1 MNNLLDFTS
10 RLFSL
15 VAQPD
20 SSKSLEVYQ
29 VLALIS
35 LIGTIFT
42 TKAGNDKIQHE
53 LDKHNAVQDTK
64 LEELTR
70 EVRQHN
76 DIVMRIPVIEQR
88 VTALEKETF
97 KNK

>member
-1 MNNLLDFTS
+1 MTS
-10 RLFSL
+10 AIITIISTIG
-15 VAQPD
+15 VA
-20 SSKSLEVYQ
+20 V
-29 VLALIS
+29 IS

-42 TKAGNDKIQHE
+42 TKSSSDKIQHD

-76 DIVMRIPVIEQR
+76 DFATRIPVIEQR

-97 KNK
+97 KK

>member
-1 MNNLLDFTS
+1 MSPTIITLISTIG
-10 RLFSL
+10 
-15 VAQPD
+15 V
-20 SSKSLEVYQ
+20 
-29 VLALIS
+29 ALIS
-35 LIGTIFT
+35 LIGTVLT
-42 TKAGNDKIQHE
+42 TKIGNDKIQHD

-76 DIVMRIPVIEQR
+76 DFATRIPVIEQR

-97 KNK
+97 RNK

>member
-1 MNNLLDFTS
+1 MET
-10 RLFSL
+10 
-15 VAQPD
+15 
-20 SSKSLEVYQ
+20 
-29 VLALIS
+29 VLATIAVAFIG
-35 LIGTIFT
+35 LIGTVLT
-42 TKAGNDKIQHE
+42 TKTGNDKIQAD

-76 DIVMRIPVIEQR
+76 EFATRIPVIEQR

>member
-1 MNNLLDFTS
+1 MDILIT
-10 RLFSL
+10 
-15 VAQPD
+15 
-20 SSKSLEVYQ
+20 
-29 VLALIS
+29 VLSTIAVALIG
-35 LIGTIFT
+35 LVGTVLT
-42 TKAGNDKIQHE
+42 TKQGNERIQHE

-76 DIVMRIPVIEQR
+76 DFATRIPVIEQR

>member
-1 MNNLLDFTS
+1 MGNTIIITF
-10 RLFSL
+10 FSTI
-15 VAQPD
+15 V
-20 SSKSLEVYQ
+20 V
-29 VLALIS
+29 ALIS
-35 LIGTIFT
+35 LIGTVFT
-42 TKAGNDKIQHE
+42 TKAGNEKIQHE

-76 DIVMRIPVIEQR
+76 EFATRIPVIEQR

-97 KNK
+97 NKS

>member
-1 MNNLLDFTS
+1 MCEPMTVTFISTIT
-10 RLFSL
+10 
-15 VAQPD
+15 V
-20 SSKSLEVYQ
+20 
-29 VLALIS
+29 ALIS
-35 LIGTIFT
+35 LIGTVFT
-42 TKAGNDKIQHE
+42 TKAGNEKIQHE

-76 DIVMRIPVIEQR
+76 EFATRIPVIEQR

-97 KNK
+97 KE

>member
-1 MNNLLDFTS
+1 MYG
-10 RLFSL
+10 
-15 VAQPD
+15 
-20 SSKSLEVYQ
+20 LEQ
-29 VLALIS
+29 LKGANMDILITVLSTIAVALIG
-35 LIGTIFT
+35 LVGTVLT
-42 TKAGNDKIQHE
+42 TKAGNEKIEHE

-76 DIVMRIPVIEQR
+76 DFATRIPVIEQR

-97 KNK
+97 RNKGA

>member
-1 MNNLLDFTS
+1 MDVILT
-10 RLFSL
+10 
-15 VAQPD
+15 
-20 SSKSLEVYQ
+20 
-29 VLALIS
+29 VLSTIAVALIS
-35 LIGTIFT
+35 LVGTVLT
-42 TKAGNDKIQHE
+42 TKSGNEKIQHE

-76 DIVMRIPVIEQR
+76 DFAIKIPVIEQR

-97 KNK
+97 SKK

>member
-1 MNNLLDFTS
+1 MDILIT
-10 RLFSL
+10 
-15 VAQPD
+15 
-20 SSKSLEVYQ
+20 
-29 VLALIS
+29 VLSTIAVALIG
-35 LIGTIFT
+35 LVGTVLT
-42 TKAGNDKIQHE
+42 TKTGNDKIQHE

-76 DIVMRIPVIEQR
+76 DFATRIPVIEQR

>member
-1 MNNLLDFTS
+1 MDILIT
-10 RLFSL
+10 
-15 VAQPD
+15 
-20 SSKSLEVYQ
+20 
-29 VLALIS
+29 VLSTIAVALIG
-35 LIGTIFT
+35 LVGTVLT
-42 TKAGNDKIQHE
+42 TKSGNEKIQHE

-76 DIVMRIPVIEQR
+76 DFATRIPVIEQR

>member
-1 MNNLLDFTS
+1 MATLTTVLSTIA
-10 RLFSL
+10 
-15 VAQPD
+15 VA
-20 SSKSLEVYQ
+20 V
-29 VLALIS
+29 IT
-35 LIGTIFT
+35 LIGTVIT
-42 TKAGNDKIQHE
+42 TKMGNEKIQHD

-76 DIVMRIPVIEQR
+76 DFATRIPVIEQR

-97 KNK
+97 GKK

>member
-1 MNNLLDFTS
+1 MTT
-10 RLFSL
+10 L
-15 VAQPD
+15 VT
-20 SSKSLEVYQ
+20 
-29 VLALIS
+29 VLSTIAVALIS
-35 LIGTIFT
+35 LIGTVFT
-42 TKAGNDKIQHE
+42 TKLGNDRIQHD

-76 DIVMRIPVIEQR
+76 DFATRIPVIEQR

-97 KNK
+97 KNR

>member
-1 MNNLLDFTS
+1 MTTTTLIITLASTIG
-10 RLFSL
+10 
-15 VAQPD
+15 V
-20 SSKSLEVYQ
+20 
-29 VLALIS
+29 ALIS
-35 LIGTIFT
+35 LIGTVLT

-76 DIVMRIPVIEQR
+76 DFATRIPVIEQR

>member
-1 MNNLLDFTS
+1 MT
-10 RLFSL
+10 
-15 VAQPD
+15 PTTIT
-20 SSKSLEVYQ
+20 
-29 VLALIS
+29 VLATIAVALIS
-35 LIGTIFT
+35 LIGTVIT
-42 TKAGNDKIQHE
+42 TKLGNDKIQHD

-76 DIVMRIPVIEQR
+76 DFATRIPVIEQR

>member
-1 MNNLLDFTS
+1 MCEPMTVTFISTIA
-10 RLFSL
+10 
-15 VAQPD
+15 V
-20 SSKSLEVYQ
+20 
-29 VLALIS
+29 ALIS
-35 LIGTIFT
+35 LIGTVFT
-42 TKAGNDKIQHE
+42 TKAGNEKIQHE

-76 DIVMRIPVIEQR
+76 EFATRIPVIEQR

-97 KNK
+97 KE

>member
-1 MNNLLDFTS
+1 MATS
-10 RLFSL
+10 TIT
-15 VAQPD
+15 
-20 SSKSLEVYQ
+20 
-29 VLALIS
+29 VLSTIGVALIS
-35 LIGTIFT
+35 LIGTVFT
-42 TKAGNDKIQHE
+42 TKVGNDKIQHD

-76 DIVMRIPVIEQR
+76 DFATRIPVIEQR

-97 KNK
+97 KDKG

>member
-1 MNNLLDFTS
+1 MTTIIVTLISTIG
-10 RLFSL
+10 
-15 VAQPD
+15 VA
-20 SSKSLEVYQ
+20 V
-29 VLALIS
+29 VS
-35 LIGTIFT
+35 LIGTVFT
-42 TKAGNDKIQHE
+42 TKASTDKIQHE

-76 DIVMRIPVIEQR
+76 DFATRIPVIEQR

-97 KNK
+97 GKK

>member
-1 MNNLLDFTS
+1 MT
-10 RLFSL
+10 
-15 VAQPD
+15 PTTIT
-20 SSKSLEVYQ
+20 
-29 VLALIS
+29 VLSTIAVALIS
-35 LIGTIFT
+35 LIGTVFT
-42 TKAGNDKIQHE
+42 TKLGNDKIQHE

-76 DIVMRIPVIEQR
+76 EFALKIPVIEQR

-97 KNK
+97 NKRGA

>member
-1 MNNLLDFTS
+1 MATLIT
-10 RLFSL
+10 
-15 VAQPD
+15 
-20 SSKSLEVYQ
+20 
-29 VLALIS
+29 VLSTLAVALIS
-35 LIGTIFT
+35 LIGTVIT
-42 TKAGNDKIQHE
+42 TRIGNEKIQHD

-76 DIVMRIPVIEQR
+76 DFATRIPVIEQR

>member
-1 MNNLLDFTS
+1 MATILLTVGS
-10 RLFSL
+10 TIA
-15 VAQPD
+15 V
-20 SSKSLEVYQ
+20 
-29 VLALIS
+29 ALIS
-35 LIGTIFT
+35 LIGTVYT
-42 TKAGNDKIQHE
+42 TKAGNEKIQHE

-76 DIVMRIPVIEQR
+76 DFATRIPVIEQR

-97 KNK
+97 RNK